1 MIIIQICFTTEPR
14 SGLMT
19 DSGLRQECKKLSYIS
34 SSPSWQSSLSATSID
49 KSQERIAVATAA
61 PAPWMVAS
69 VIVTRNENILLIVW
83 NNQILYSFNF
93 RKFFTALRAL
103 EKQEKMTKWQND
115 KMTKW
120 QKERKSSRLPLFT
133 KIMHDVNNKT
143 PTSILNWILV
153 TFSLYS

>member
-34 SSPSWQSSLSATSID
+34 SSSSWQSSLSTTSID
-49 KSQERIAVATAA
+49 KSQERIAVATVA

-93 RKFFTALRAL
+93 RKFFYRFAGFRKTR
-103 EKQEKMTKWQND
+103 KNKKIQEKNLVRFWGLTTFITSM
-115 KMTKW
+115 
-120 QKERKSSRLPLFT
+120 PYFFLFSFVFSYFLEAAEG
-133 KIMHDVNNKT
+133 VNQT
-143 PTSILNWILV
+143 TE
-153 TFSLYS
+153 T

>member
-34 SSPSWQSSLSATSID
+34 SSSSWQSSLSATSID
-49 KSQERIAVATAA
+49 KSQERIAVATAT

-93 RKFFTALRAL
+93 RKFFYCFAGFRKT
-103 EKQEKMTKWQND
+103 KKMTKWQND

-120 QKERKSSRLPLFT
+120 QKRGNHHDFLSSL
-133 KIMHDVNNKT
+133 KIMHDKT
-143 PTSILNWILV
+143 LTSTLNWILV

>member
-19 DSGLRQECKKLSYIS
+19 DSGLRQECKKSSYIS

-93 RKFFTALRAL
+93 RKFFYRFAGFRRTR
-103 EKQEKMTKWQND
+103 KNKKIQEKNLVRFWGLTTFITSM
-115 KMTKW
+115 
-120 QKERKSSRLPLFT
+120 PYFFLFSFVFFYFFVVAVG
-133 KIMHDVNNKT
+133 VNQIT
-143 PTSILNWILV
+143 ET
-153 TFSLYS
+153 